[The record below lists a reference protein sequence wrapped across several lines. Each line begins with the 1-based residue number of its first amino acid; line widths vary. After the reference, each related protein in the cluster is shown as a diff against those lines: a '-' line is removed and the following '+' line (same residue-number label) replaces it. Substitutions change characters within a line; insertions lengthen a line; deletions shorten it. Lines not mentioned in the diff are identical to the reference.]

1 MGNHNEQKPSTFIDF
16 ASFQNVQVTKRG
28 SHASIL
34 KADAV
39 DMGSTRR
46 IEVEA
51 NEAGQPGIIL
61 HRNGRVIES
70 VEVVC
75 VCGRHS
81 EIRLEYDGD

>member
-1 MGNHNEQKPSTFIDF
+1 MGNNFEQKPSTFIDL
-16 ASFQNVQVTKRG
+16 ASFQNVQATKRG
-28 SHASIL
+28 SHAGIL

-39 DMGSTRR
+39 DVGSVKR

-61 HRNGRVIES
+61 HRNGEIIES
-70 VEVVC
+70 IEFVC
-75 VCGRHS
+75 VCGRNS